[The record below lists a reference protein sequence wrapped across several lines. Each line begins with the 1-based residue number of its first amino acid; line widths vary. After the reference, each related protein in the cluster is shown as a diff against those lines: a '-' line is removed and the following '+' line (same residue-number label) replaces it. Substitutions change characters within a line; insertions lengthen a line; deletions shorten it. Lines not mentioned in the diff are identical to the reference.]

1 MWSDELVGTDLI
13 WRRSDGQVT
22 DELPN
27 FLTGAGPAVV
37 AGGGN
42 GVNPLGAA
50 NPYVIPMRP
59 GYALY
64 IMRNQYPTITEE
76 KRRLRFGTLSQEIS
90 PIKDYYRKVHRAGTL
105 LNFPETVI
113 TDQFFRGLSP
123 DNVIEVER
131 IGIERPV
138 KDLVTILDRV
148 EKRKAEMHLG
158 LSNRKFRQDQSH
170 EIIPVQKPPVTAQ
183 EPTYIVPSSF
193 KGYSPEDVN
202 KMIQQAIQ
210 PFQSQIETL
219 ITKIPQVQQSP
230 VEQSQ
235 PVRKSLVDS
244 LQKAQRSEMQH
255 YEDILAEDENKNK
268 RYNEYLEFERHVNNN
283 KDLMREI
290 NKTNRDM
297 STVIK
302 MLKNLKLDD
311 LNDMDTSNLM
321 DGEVEYTTIAEDD
334 NYVTQVVRKKK

>member
-1 MWSDELVGTDLI
+1 MAKLQ
-13 WRRSDGQVT
+13 R
-22 DELPN
+22 N
-27 FLTGAGPAVV
+27 FLIILMLFSLGQQMQW
-37 AGGGN
+37 
-42 GVNPLGAA
+42 NPLGVN

-138 KDLVTILDRV
+138 NDLVTILNRV

-183 EPTYIVPSSF
+183 EPIYIVPSS
-193 KGYSPEDVN
+193 
-202 KMIQQAIQ
+202 
-210 PFQSQIETL
+210 
-219 ITKIPQVQQSP
+219 
-230 VEQSQ
+230 
-235 PVRKSLVDS
+235 
-244 LQKAQRSEMQH
+244 
-255 YEDILAEDENKNK
+255 
-268 RYNEYLEFERHVNNN
+268 
-283 KDLMREI
+283 
-290 NKTNRDM
+290 
-297 STVIK
+297 
-302 MLKNLKLDD
+302 
-311 LNDMDTSNLM
+311 
-321 DGEVEYTTIAEDD
+321 
-334 NYVTQVVRKKK
+334 